1 MSEQKPNETIN
12 VNIDAVKDDP
22 EFKQFQATKKAKQ
35 LIAEYEKDDTMK
47 VLLDDGGLR
56 DVLQKKPEVVLSQDR
71 LADAIEFAK
80 EKALLLQKTKQVNQS
95 QQNTQVAQN
104 TQNTHAPIPPEK
116 QKTIASASL
125 KEIENETHSISSA
138 VDLKVFGRRSEKTI
152 M

>member
-1 MSEQKPNETIN
+1 
-12 VNIDAVKDDP
+12 
-22 EFKQFQATKKAKQ
+22 
-35 LIAEYEKDDTMK
+35 
-47 VLLDDGGLR
+47 
-56 DVLQKKPEVVLSQDR
+56 

-95 QQNTQVAQN
+95 QQNTQVAQNTQNTQVAQN